1 MSATLQMLADMQ
13 NSSLFEKTTSTSHS
27 LDVLDNRAG
36 EAHTAASVSI
46 ADHLPDGVLRIDGHG
61 RVLESNQTV
70 YQLFRPRNI
79 PLNHIADILPV
90 EIQQP
95 FMAAVQTALQSRL
108 LEQIEFELHGE
119 HFLRQFEARLQPVSM
134 TELVV
139 IFRDITEQRWL
150 QQARA
155 FSGDYFQSLLQHLNT
170 GVLIC
175 TPTGEIVLA
184 NDAVLR
190 LLYQRDEDLL
200 GEDYA
205 ALAAR
210 IAHDDETHSA
220 LLNQYQCVTSGGPVV
235 PQVTVEIISPNGT
248 SHSWLLVNAELEH
261 DQQTQTRQLKFTFT
275 DVTDFRNAEI
285 ALRES
290 EEQYA
295 ALLDRVTDVI
305 YHLDQQQELLFL
317 NAAWPRL
324 TTYAVEDSLGRR
336 MIDFI
341 HPEDRAVCAAA
352 FQSPIPPETSTDIEV
367 RLLRPTGGECWVV
380 LRNQQNVASD
390 GSIIGNYGMMID
402 ITDRKRSEIARAAL
416 AAKARTIELLTQLLT
431 NLSHDLRTPLS
442 IIGVTNFKVTRYWN
456 QLEAGQ
462 RTEALARVDE
472 QVSRISAFLEEY
484 SDLARLDIDLTDFKT
499 SPVALHPLIESL
511 VHAMQNGQPRYD
523 WVYVHDQ
530 QHSFIEGHH
539 HWLSKMIRHVLDNAA
554 QFSPDYGRI
563 EVQLYQ
569 RNDQVVL
576 EVIDAGI
583 GIAEADLEHIFEPFY
598 RADKARAVETGLAGL
613 GLTFVKRIMDAHRG
627 MVQIE
632 SAIGLGT
639 TVRLSF
645 PHYQSD

>member
-1 MSATLQMLADMQ
+1 MSATLSMIADVE
-13 NSSLFEKTTSTSHS
+13 NASLFERTKSNLSKVEH
-27 LDVLDNRAG
+27 LEDRARD
-36 EAHTAASVSI
+36 ASVTASI
-46 ADHLPDGVLRIDGHG
+46 ADYLPDGVLRIDRHG

-70 YQLFRPRNI
+70 YHLFQPRNT
-79 PLNHIADILPV
+79 PLAHIADLLPV

-95 FMAAVQTALQSRL
+95 FLLTVQEALQSRL
-108 LEQIEFELHGE
+108 LQQIDFELHGE
-119 HFLRQFEARLQPVSM
+119 HFLRQFEARLQPV
-134 TELVV
+134 TETEVVV

-155 FSGDYFQSLLQHLNT
+155 FSGSYFQSLLQHLNT

-175 TPTGEIVLA
+175 TSAGEIVLA
-184 NDAVLR
+184 NHALLR
-190 LLYQRDEDLL
+190 LLYQRDEDLV

-205 ALAAR
+205 ALARR
-210 IAHDDETHSA
+210 IAHDEETLTA
-220 LLNQYQCVTSGGPVV
+220 LLKQYQCVTSNTPIV
-235 PQVTVEIISPNGT
+235 PQVTVEIISPNGA

-261 DQQTQTRQLKFTFT
+261 NQETQTRQLKFTFT

-305 YHLDQQQELLFL
+305 YHLDQQQEILFL

-324 TTYAVEDSLGRR
+324 TNYTVEDSLGRR
-336 MIDFI
+336 IMDFI
-341 HPEDRAVCAAA
+341 HPEDRAICAAA
-352 FQSPIPPETSTDIEV
+352 FQSPTPSESSTDIEV

-380 LRNQQNVASD
+380 LRNQQNINTE
-390 GSIIGNYGMMID
+390 GSIIGNYGMMIN
-402 ITDRKRSEIARAAL
+402 ITDRKRSESARAAL

-442 IIGVTNFKVTRYWN
+442 IIGVTNFKVNRYWD
-456 QLEAGQ
+456 QLEVGQ
-462 RTEALARVDE
+462 RTEALARVDD

-511 VHAMQNGQPRYD
+511 VHTMQNGQPHFD
-523 WVYVHDQ
+523 WVYQCDHKI
-530 QHSFIEGHH
+530 SFIQGHH
-539 HWLSKMIRHVLDNAA
+539 HWLSKMVRHVLDNAA
-554 QFSPDYGRI
+554 QFSPETGRI
-563 EVQLYQ
+563 EVRLFQQ
-569 RNDQVVL
+569 DQQVIL

-583 GIAEADLEHIFEPFY
+583 GIAEADMEHIFEPFY

-613 GLTFVKRIMDAHRG
+613 GLTFVKRIMEAHRG
-627 MVQIE
+627 TVQIT
-632 SAIGLGT
+632 SALGIGT
-639 TVRLSF
+639 TVRLTF
-645 PHYQSD
+645 PHYPTD